1 MNRELI
7 LAAAA
12 LAALAAV
19 ASPPLRAQTFNLLLE
34 ARATEA
40 AERGPDALR
49 TFVHRTRMIHA
60 LNYADYSGSLP
71 QAEAISPATDPGWD
85 LAPAIA
91 AGDAEPAQDVSADQ
105 RAIDE
110 LREQIFRD
118 MLHE

>member
-12 LAALAAV
+12 LAAVAAV
-19 ASPPLRAQTFNLLLE
+19 ASPPLRAQTFNAFLD

-71 QAEAISPATDPGWD
+71 QADVISAATDPGWD

-91 AGDAEPAQDVSADQ
+91 ASGPDKDVSADQ
-105 RAIDE
+105 RALDE